1 MLWPKP
7 EPNVLCRETGT
18 AMATLLLPDEIRT
31 DRLVLIAL
39 TLDQLRLY
47 LDAPEKL
54 EWELGFPISRDYLTA
69 PARRAIAMKLARMST
84 VAPVLHPW
92 YTYWLVV
99 VAGEPFGA
107 GLAGFKGA
115 PGPDGTV
122 EIGYGI
128 DPAYRNRGYT
138 TEAARA
144 LITWAFQNPDCRAV
158 IAPGTPKD
166 NIASN
171 RVLARVGMQVYHE
184 TGEALSWR
192 IERPPSCIGQAGCT

>member
-1 MLWPKP
+1 
-7 EPNVLCRETGT
+7 
-18 AMATLLLPDEIRT
+18 MATLLLPDEIKT

-54 EWELGFPISRDYLTA
+54 EWELGFPISRDNLTA

-84 VAPVLHPW
+84 VAPALRPW

-99 VAGEPFGA
+99 VACEPFGA
-107 GLAGFKGA
+107 GLAGFKGT
-115 PGPDGTV
+115 PGPDGAV

-128 DPAYRNRGYT
+128 DPTYRNRGYT

-144 LITWAFQNPDCRAV
+144 LIAWAFQNPDCRSV
-158 IAPGTPKD
+158 IAPDTRK
-166 NIASN
+166 NNVASN
-171 RVLARVGMQVYHE
+171 RILAKVGMQVYHE

-192 IERPPSCIGQAGCT
+192 IERPPSRIGQAGCA